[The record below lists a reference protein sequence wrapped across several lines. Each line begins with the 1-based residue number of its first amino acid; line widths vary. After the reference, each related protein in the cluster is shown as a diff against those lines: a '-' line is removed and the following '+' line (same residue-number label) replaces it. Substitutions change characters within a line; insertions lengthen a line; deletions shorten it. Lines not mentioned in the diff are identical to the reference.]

1 MQAKI
6 VKVDCENP
14 EPDVIKHAAE
24 VIRAGG
30 LVVFPTETV
39 YGLGA
44 DAFNPKAVERVFKAK
59 GRSFNN
65 PLAICVSDVADLNF
79 LVEKTPKFAKNII
92 DKFWPGPLTL
102 VFKKSDIVSLK
113 ITCGRNTVGIRFPD
127 NKIAFSLMTLI
138 KTPLALTSANISGSP
153 SPVEVQQ
160 ALNYL
165 GESVDLI
172 LDGGKTA
179 LGIESTVL
187 DLTVSPPAIIREG
200 AISVKEIEKVLG
212 KLKNKG

>member
-6 VKVDCENP
+6 VKIDKNNP
-14 EPDVIKHAAE
+14 ELDVIKHAAE
-24 VIRAGG
+24 VIGAGG

-65 PLAICVSDVADLNF
+65 PLTVCISDAADLNF
-79 LVEKTPKFAKNII
+79 LVEEIPESAKNII

-113 ITCGRNTVGIRFPD
+113 ITCGRSTVGIRFPD
-127 NKIAFSLMTLI
+127 NKIVFSLMTLI
-138 KTPLALTSANISGSP
+138 KIPLILTSANISGSP
-153 SPVEVQQ
+153 SPIEAQQ
-160 ALNYL
+160 ALDYL

-179 LGIESTVL
+179 LGVESTVL

-200 AISVKEIEKVLG
+200 AIAVKEIEKVLG
-212 KLKNKG
+212 KLEVGR